1 MTEAMRGEAAMGRS
15 GLVRSTN
22 ERWLAGVC
30 GGIAARLGVSPLSV
44 RIGWLILS
52 LLPGPM
58 WVVYVVL
65 WIILPEEPT

>member
-1 MTEAMRGEAAMGRS
+1 MEGEARMARS

-30 GGIAARLGVSPLSV
+30 GGIAARLGVSPLAV

-52 LLPGPM
+52 LFPGPM
-58 WVVYVVL
+58 WVVYVAL